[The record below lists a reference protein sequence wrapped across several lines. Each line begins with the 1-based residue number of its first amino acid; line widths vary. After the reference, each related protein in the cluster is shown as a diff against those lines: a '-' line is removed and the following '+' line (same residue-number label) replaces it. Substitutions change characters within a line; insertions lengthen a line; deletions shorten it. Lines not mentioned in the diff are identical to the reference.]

1 MARPG
6 ENPGRAV
13 LHRWPWPDNLQ
24 EGLNDHDSREEDGSM
39 CEHCAATA
47 THQVTVGR
55 HVLRLCPD
63 HAYVA
68 MRQSVETGTVIEVR
82 PVW

>member
-1 MARPG
+1 
-6 ENPGRAV
+6 
-13 LHRWPWPDNLQ
+13 
-24 EGLNDHDSREEDGSM
+24 M